1 MIRKD
6 IRTIFLLNKNK
17 GRIDFMKVR
26 TINLEDVAQ
35 FEQIGMGADNK
46 SILNLNKWL
55 DAGIRGI

>member
-6 IRTIFLLNKNK
+6 IRTIFLFNKNK

>member
-6 IRTIFLLNKNK
+6 IRTIFLFNKNK

-46 SILNLNKWL
+46 PILNLNKWL

>member
-1 MIRKD
+1 
-6 IRTIFLLNKNK
+6 
-17 GRIDFMKVR
+17 MKVR

>member
-1 MIRKD
+1 MIRED
-6 IRTIFLLNKNK
+6 IRTIFLFNKNK